1 MILFHRYLGL
11 IRMRSDASVTGK
23 TSEESFQIASP
34 DQLGEVSM
42 TEFFLRLIILF
53 AKFAINNRVLLTI
66 KIN

>member
-1 MILFHRYLGL
+1 
-11 IRMRSDASVTGK
+11 MRSDASVTGK

-34 DQLGEVSM
+34 DQLGEVCM

>member
-1 MILFHRYLGL
+1 
-11 IRMRSDASVTGK
+11 MRSDASVTRK